1 MTLRRA
7 IVRYWPYVKDFG
19 VALRPLRFGILG
31 IGIIFVLW
39 LDSYT
44 GQGADVLI
52 AYSHSAFLGLK
63 SWQFMLALVV
73 FSLVVWLTMYLA
85 ILLRFRHGV
94 QDEPAVMAAY
104 RAQYP
109 APIYYPDS
117 ADARAEADRRVK
129 WILWL
134 RKIAPPLLGA
144 GAPFVTALGL
154 LGAEGFH
161 AFTEYAIWFA
171 LLSGIVF
178 FLLFRVMM
186 PKDLSA
192 NIKNSWNKIQL
203 GWVKWL
209 PVFAFAALLFIAGT
223 SFVDPVSWGLRLGPI
238 IVFFS
243 VVALIVISGTA
254 VSLLS
259 RQSSLPI
266 FLIVLLFLIVWHRL
280 APDERVR
287 YLDSANTSSDI
298 EHRLHPV
305 DAIDHWLRGN
315 HLQADQASDN
325 SPSIQQTGPK
335 VSPVVFVSA
344 AGGGSRA
351 AYWTAAI
358 LGALED
364 QTDRKFSNHLI
375 AISGVSGGSLGA
387 AIYRSLLSADERVS
401 NYQQAGQEAAAGDF
415 LGPVLAAMA
424 THDILPPLSGADRS
438 YASEEE
444 IIFHGDR
451 AVAIEQAWERSWSR
465 AVCGNDSKDC
475 PNLFAGSFIKLFNER
490 PLPALLLNGTAVET
504 GARVVTSSLRIEC
517 DSFGANQPQP
527 CTSKMRDISDFLAHL
542 ADHAPEKKGA
552 LDIRVSTAVSN
563 SARFPVVL
571 PAATA
576 NIALSVP
583 QTGPQPPDRPP
594 QRVPVEARIVDGGYF
609 ENFGATTM
617 HELILELGE
626 KLKNTQLAPV
636 IVQISSDPELS
647 IDFDPGYGR
656 PMVKNITLGHFFA
669 QLRAPLQAYYMTRDA
684 HGTQARLLLEDDA
697 KQLGFRYFHFRI
709 CPQPRSNPPLA
720 WILSD
725 QAQERLRASL
735 ESSTESCN
743 NKDAFKTLVNCIK
756 ERTEAACRPQKS
768 AG

>member
-1 MTLRRA
+1 
-7 IVRYWPYVKDFG
+7 
-19 VALRPLRFGILG
+19 
-31 IGIIFVLW
+31 
-39 LDSYT
+39 
-44 GQGADVLI
+44 
-52 AYSHSAFLGLK
+52 
-63 SWQFMLALVV
+63 
-73 FSLVVWLTMYLA
+73 
-85 ILLRFRHGV
+85 
-94 QDEPAVMAAY
+94 
-104 RAQYP
+104 
-109 APIYYPDS
+109 
-117 ADARAEADRRVK
+117 
-129 WILWL
+129 
-134 RKIAPPLLGA
+134 
-144 GAPFVTALGL
+144 
-154 LGAEGFH
+154 
-161 AFTEYAIWFA
+161 
-171 LLSGIVF
+171 
-178 FLLFRVMM
+178 
-186 PKDLSA
+186 
-192 NIKNSWNKIQL
+192 
-203 GWVKWL
+203 
-209 PVFAFAALLFIAGT
+209 LLFIAGAF
-223 SFVDPVSWGLRLGPI
+223 FVDPVSWGLRLGPI

-243 VVALIVISGTA
+243 VVALIVISATA

-266 FLIVLLFLIVWHRL
+266 FLIVLMFLIVWHRL

-287 YLDSANTSSDI
+287 YLDSANASSDV

-305 DAIDHWLRGN
+305 DAIDHWLRDN

-387 AIYRSLLSADERVS
+387 AIYRSLLSAGERVS

-465 AVCGNDSKDC
+465 AVCGSDSKDC
-475 PNLFAGSFIKLFNER
+475 PNLFAGSFMKLFNER

-527 CTSKMRDISDFLAHL
+527 CTSRMRDISDFLAHL
-542 ADHAPEKKGA
+542 ADHTPEKKGA

-583 QTGPQPPDRPP
+583 QTGPQPPDKPP
-594 QRVPVEARIVDGGYF
+594 QRVPVEARMVDGGYF

-626 KLKNTQLAPV
+626 KLKNRQLAPV

-656 PMVKNITLGHFFA
+656 PMVKNTTLGRFFA
-669 QLRAPLQAYYMTRDA
+669 QLRAPLQAYYT
-684 HGTQARLLLEDDA
+684 
-697 KQLGFRYFHFRI
+697 GFRGF
-709 CPQPRSNPPLA
+709 P
-720 WILSD
+720 D
-725 QAQERLRASL
+725 VVE
-735 ESSTESCN
+735 
-743 NKDAFKTLVNCIK
+743 
-756 ERTEAACRPQKS
+756 
-768 AG
+768 